1 MMKNQVEM
9 GKNRT
14 GIALSPI
21 DSQLLI
27 EGANTSLPS
36 MEGDDTAIGVA
47 RTDYAANGV
56 PIGSMPPPVSVK
68 GIAGGLARAAQGK
81 NASVFLD
88 KLGERLAFERTGT
101 RLYGALLSK
110 FDASDPWPG
119 GPKRD
124 DLEQIQDEEEEHFEM
139 LREVMIAM
147 GGDPTAL
154 TPSADVAAVN
164 SMGLLQ
170 VLGDPRMNLKQ
181 SLEAMLIA
189 ELVDNDS
196 WETLIELA
204 RTEAD
209 ESVVGRFEQA
219 LAEEQV
225 HLDNVRTWIRAATLQ
240 QAGGAPA
247 P

>member
-27 EGANTSLPS
+27 EGAEQAEPS
-36 MEGDDTAIGVA
+36 ADGDDTAIDKA
-47 RTDYAANGV
+47 RTAYAADGV
-56 PIGSMPPPVSVK
+56 PIGSMPPPVTVK
-68 GIAGGLARAAQGK
+68 GIAGGLVGAAKGK
-81 NASVFLD
+81 NTTVFLD

-110 FDASDPWPG
+110 FDASDPLPA
-119 GPKRD
+119 GPTRD
-124 DLEQIQDEEEEHFEM
+124 ELEQIHDEEEEHFVM
-139 LREVMIAM
+139 LRDVMVSM
-147 GGDPTAL
+147 GGDPTAV
-154 TPSADVAAVN
+154 TPSADVAAVT

-189 ELVDNDS
+189 ELADNDG
-196 WETLIELA
+196 WEALIELA
-204 RTEAD
+204 RTEGDA
-209 ESVVGRFEQA
+209 SVVGRFEQA

-225 HLDNVRTWIRAATLQ
+225 HLDNVRLWVRGATAQ
-240 QAGGAPA
+240 RK
-247 P
+247 